1 VSGRLLS
8 GQFVAVFPALVRALG
23 SMEAAAVLQYVAY
36 KQDGDS
42 PVRLA
47 VSTIAEETG
56 MTERSA
62 RRYTQLLADLGV
74 LGKQQPTP
82 GGPLAYTVRRDHPIL
97 AAAERETP
105 GQSGQGSGPTPGQS
119 GRGGAAPLAAT
130 ATNADDDGQGML
142 VDVPTPDREPTGHD
156 LFVAFCDGY
165 AERFGRQPDPAVRGP
180 LLGMVKRVTTTRT
193 DRPSWVAAW
202 HAFVAA
208 GRDGR
213 PGRVMDHLM
222 GTHRPTAPAWRANHD
237 LDRLA
242 DRMTPYAAPVPGT
255 STALAM
261 LTASDPPTARSHP

>member
-82 GGPLAYTVRRDHPIL
+82 GGPLAGGVRPIW
-97 AAAERETP
+97 P
-105 GQSGQGSGPTPGQS
+105 GV
-119 GRGGAAPLAAT
+119 PLI
-130 ATNADDDGQGML
+130 
-142 VDVPTPDREPTGHD
+142 E
-156 LFVAFCDGY
+156 
-165 AERFGRQPDPAVRGP
+165 
-180 LLGMVKRVTTTRT
+180 K
-193 DRPSWVAAW
+193 
-202 HAFVAA
+202 
-208 GRDGR
+208 
-213 PGRVMDHLM
+213 
-222 GTHRPTAPAWRANHD
+222 
-237 LDRLA
+237 
-242 DRMTPYAAPVPGT
+242 
-255 STALAM
+255 
-261 LTASDPPTARSHP
+261 